1 MQAAEASVTAQL
13 NGAEIEMIDRK
24 RRRKLT
30 KRKKMDLCME
40 SQPLASANQA
50 DAETQAQCMAAG
62 GLRTGASDAHCEMA
76 PTAGDALQ
84 AGPVPSSADAA
95 QDDAQLQ
102 RKAANNVLQ
111 VQARLVLNHDHE
123 EGLLVASEAFPNQ
136 DLGLEAVHVKNVAE
150 GIGSQDETLAAVPPS
165 DDEAEVCTSG

>member
-1 MQAAEASVTAQL
+1 MQAAEGSVTAKL
-13 NGAEIEMIDRK
+13 NGADIEVIDRK
-24 RRRKLT
+24 RRRRLT
-30 KRKKMDLCME
+30 KRKKVDPCME

-62 GLRTGASDAHCEMA
+62 GLSTGASDAHCEMA

-95 QDDAQLQ
+95 EDDAQLQ
-102 RKAANNVLQ
+102 RKAANNALQ
-111 VQARLVLNHDHE
+111 VLNDDHE
-123 EGLLVASEAFPNQ
+123 EDQLEASEAFPNQ

-150 GIGSQDETLAAVPPS
+150 GIGSHDESLAAVPPS